1 MSPLCIPLYAKE
13 RSKSQYTNFM
23 NCGRSLKILYAGK
36 SLRGVPIGK
45 TMSLHKLCSR
55 QREYYRVDA
64 FPNLG
69 VEARLP
75 L

>member
-1 MSPLCIPLYAKE
+1 MPK
-13 RSKSQYTNFM
+13 
-23 NCGRSLKILYAGK
+23 
-36 SLRGVPIGK
+36 GK

-75 L
+75 LRNTLMAHSYNRLSLFSFFLTLTPKYLSIS